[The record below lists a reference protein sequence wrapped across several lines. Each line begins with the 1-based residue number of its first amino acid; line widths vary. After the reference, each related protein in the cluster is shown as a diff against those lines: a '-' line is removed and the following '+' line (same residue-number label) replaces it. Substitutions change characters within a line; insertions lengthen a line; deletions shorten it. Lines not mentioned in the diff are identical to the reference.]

1 MRKLIRD
8 AVIYFALA
16 LGCIIGADYVANPI
30 WHDALLVIGGVC
42 LGGVAVM
49 VTLVDIQLKAGKDES
64 AIRIG
69 DETIPRK

>member
-42 LGGVAVM
+42 LGGIAVM
-49 VTLVDIQLKAGKDES
+49 VVLIDMRSKTEKDEATIS
-64 AIRIG
+64 IG
-69 DETIPRK
+69 DETMPRK